1 MQNKKLKSRTQRAG
15 FLLFIVGVLMTTN
28 GLLTMSFGD
37 VMGGIPVWTA
47 YFGGTAAFVVCG
59 FLLMRG
65 SK

>member
-1 MQNKKLKSRTQRAG
+1 
-15 FLLFIVGVLMTTN
+15 MTTY
-28 GLLTMSFGD
+28 GLLTLSHGQ